1 MGIILG
7 LPIEAKR
14 HNGGFSVNKLIGKE
28 ILNDFYRP
36 VARTSMLKELKI
48 RIFWC

>member
-1 MGIILG
+1 MGMILG

-36 VARTSMLKELKI
+36 VARAFILEEQK
-48 RIFWC
+48 